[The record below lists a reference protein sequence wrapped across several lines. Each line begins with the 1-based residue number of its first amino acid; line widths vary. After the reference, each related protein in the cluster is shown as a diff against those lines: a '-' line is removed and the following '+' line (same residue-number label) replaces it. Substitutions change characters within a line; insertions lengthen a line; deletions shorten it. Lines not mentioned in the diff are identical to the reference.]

1 VQHNEIIGWHIQKIN
16 ESFIVFKEIHM
27 TLDKF
32 KNFAL

>member
-1 VQHNEIIGWHIQKIN
+1 VQHNEIIGWHIQ
-16 ESFIVFKEIHM
+16 SFIGFKEIHM